1 MQKVRFT
8 ALITKEENEQLKA
21 VTYERKHGE
30 NRSACFREML
40 AEAYQQLI
48 QSQKKASGKWAGAYL
63 RMTGAFALIVGKR
76 KQGAK

>member
-8 ALITKEENEQLKA
+8 VLITKEENVQLKA

-48 QSQKKASGKWAGAYL
+48 QSQKKASGK
-63 RMTGAFALIVGKR
+63 
-76 KQGAK
+76 